1 MIVGA
6 GNIGLIV
13 GYQLLQAGVEV
24 KALIDALPKIGGYL
38 VHASKLKRL
47 GVPIYTSHTI
57 KNARGK
63 ESVEGATIVELDKN
77 MNPVKGTEKDFE
89 VDLILIAVG
98 LSASNKIL
106 SQIGCKNTY
115 VKEMGAWLPI
125 HNEYMETTIEG
136 IYLAGDAGGIAEA
149 STAMLEGK
157 LAGAAIAEKEG
168 CDRDKIETVKKTVFG
183 ELSQIRESEFLRT
196 IEKGKKRC
204 HRKWEEVKKA

>member
-1 MIVGA
+1 
-6 GNIGLIV
+6 
-13 GYQLLQAGVEV
+13 
-24 KALIDALPKIGGYL
+24 
-38 VHASKLKRL
+38 
-47 GVPIYTSHTI
+47 
-57 KNARGK
+57 
-63 ESVEGATIVELDKN
+63 

-115 VKEMGAWLPI
+115 VKEMEAWLPI

-183 ELSQIRESEFLRT
+183 ELSQIRKSEFLRT

-204 HRKWEEVKKA
+204 HRKWEEVKQA